1 MADGI
6 LDGISNAVSGAGDF
20 FLNRGRYADPNAMNA
35 QFGVP
40 EQDVRQAG
48 INTLANVSALLLAAG
63 QPMTGAQRAQLLS
76 GIGPAFSGMQ
86 GDIQKSVQA
95 RRAAELFPLQRKQ
108 LEQTISGQELQQRVL
123 QQQIAQQQ
131 AERASRQQIMQQI
144 FGGSLVAPPP
154 VVGGGARPASSMIA
168 PQVSGSQG
176 ETVPSAGLPAPAASM
191 QTAPVSQAPSMAP
204 APGGINLPA
213 DSVLS
218 ALPPD
223 VLKTFLSDPSVKIT
237 DIYKQAMESQSAS
250 GKERFDQAAKLRGE
264 FDKVAAPFNDRQT
277 AFKTMVDLAQN
288 KAGTSDVSLLLSLM
302 KVYDPTSTVTA
313 GEVATAQNAAGAPSW
328 LMGRYNQLLGGGVLD
343 DKARKEIVRAGE
355 TRFEREMD
363 KFEQDFARYGAL
375 AGRNKI
381 ALEDVV
387 TDFRDPE
394 IKQARQMKKDFD
406 LASRRLTVDDLS
418 QLPINMLDKL
428 NPQLMERSVAEAYKR
443 RVDEL
448 TRVGVAPAAPAAA
461 TTPQNPYGVGQNPLG
476 RAMQQYPGGL
486 LRSNQLPT
494 PQF

>member
-1 MADGI
+1 M
-6 LDGISNAVSGAGDF
+6 
-20 FLNRGRYADPNAMNA
+20 
-35 QFGVP
+35 
-40 EQDVRQAG
+40 QA
-48 INTLANVSALLLAAG
+48 
-63 QPMTGAQRAQLLS
+63 
-76 GIGPAFSGMQ
+76 
-86 GDIQKSVQA
+86 
-95 RRAAELFPLQRKQ
+95 
-108 LEQTISGQELQQRVL
+108 
-123 QQQIAQQQ
+123 
-131 AERASRQQIMQQI
+131 
-144 FGGSLVAPPP
+144 
-154 VVGGGARPASSMIA
+154 
-168 PQVSGSQG
+168 
-176 ETVPSAGLPAPAASM
+176 
-191 QTAPVSQAPSMAP
+191 APVSQAPGMAP
-204 APGGINLPA
+204 APGGVNLPA

-264 FDKVAAPFNDRQT
+264 FDKVAVPFNDRQT

-288 KAGTSDVSLLLSLM
+288 KTGASDVSLLLSLM

-313 GEVATAQNAAGAPSW
+313 GEAATAQNAAGVPSW
-328 LMGRYNQLLGGGVLD
+328 VMGRYNQLLGGGVLD

-363 KFEQDFARYGAL
+363 KFEQDFARFGGL

-428 NPQLMERSVAEAYKR
+428 NPQLMERPVAEAYKR